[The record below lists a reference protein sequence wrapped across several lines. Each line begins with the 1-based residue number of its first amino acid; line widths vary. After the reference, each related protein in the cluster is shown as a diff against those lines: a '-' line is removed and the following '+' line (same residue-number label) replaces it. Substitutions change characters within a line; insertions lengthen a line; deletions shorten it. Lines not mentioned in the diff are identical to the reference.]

1 MNSYHSRVANAR
13 AVFASYLPT
22 GSRPP
27 HAEFAAAISDSIH
40 RCAATGGCE
49 CFVAQEYG
57 DQPDTA
63 ATRMRW
69 ALQLAPD
76 LSPTNMPSATVP
88 G

>member
-1 MNSYHSRVANAR
+1 VAYAR

-22 GSRPP
+22 GSHPP
-27 HAEFAAAISDSIH
+27 HAEFAAAITGSMH
-40 RCAATGGCE
+40 RCATFGGCE

-57 DQPDTA
+57 DHPDTA

-69 ALQLAPD
+69 ALQLTRD
-76 LSPTNMPSATVP
+76 LSPTSMPSATVS

>member
-1 MNSYHSRVANAR
+1 MNSDHSRLAYAR

-22 GSRPP
+22 GSHPP
-27 HAEFAAAISDSIH
+27 HTEFAAAISDSMH
-40 RCAATGGCE
+40 GCAPFGGCE

-57 DQPDTA
+57 DRPETA

-69 ALQLAPD
+69 ALQLTRD
-76 LSPTNMPSATVP
+76 LSPTSMMPATLP